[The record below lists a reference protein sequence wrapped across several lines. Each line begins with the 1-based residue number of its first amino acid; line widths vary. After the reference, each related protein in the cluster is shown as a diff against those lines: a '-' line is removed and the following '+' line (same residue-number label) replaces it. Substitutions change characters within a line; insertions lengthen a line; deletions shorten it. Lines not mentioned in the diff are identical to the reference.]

1 MLHISTQL
9 LNFEI
14 VTIIFKSMSNMQH
27 CKGIKN
33 ISEVGKYASDS
44 SVLLKTFENIIGQFR
59 LTYVNE
65 LLNKAKVK
73 GIQGDKI
80 FKTLFV
86 FCFLG
91 IKNVNQLMLSG
102 YSKELNHGK
111 DVFYDYLKNEWV
123 DGSKIL
129 TLFIKQFIKIVD
141 KKEILQILKALNAL
155 F

>member
-1 MLHISTQL
+1 
-9 LNFEI
+9 
-14 VTIIFKSMSNMQH
+14 MSNMQH